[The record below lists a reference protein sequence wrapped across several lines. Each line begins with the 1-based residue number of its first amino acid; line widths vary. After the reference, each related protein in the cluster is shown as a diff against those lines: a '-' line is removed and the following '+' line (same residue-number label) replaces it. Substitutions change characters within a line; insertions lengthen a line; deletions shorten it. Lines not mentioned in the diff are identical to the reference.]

1 MVLLCYTPCLY
12 LVLLSIMTD
21 LKKNGI
27 LDNEERIDLIHLWL
41 MRGVGRLAA
50 ANAVRLVDLTFEAE
64 GEIAGLTL
72 EEYAGWPF
80 ATQVTVSK
88 MFVEVGFVKPSE
100 EE

>member
-1 MVLLCYTPCLY
+1 
-12 LVLLSIMTD
+12 MTD
-21 LKKNGI
+21 LKKRRKPNGI
-27 LDNEERIDLIHLWL
+27 LDNEERLNSIHRWL

-50 ANAVRLVDLTFEAE
+50 AKAVRLVDLTFEAE
-64 GEIAGLTL
+64 GEIVGVTL

-88 MFVEVGFVKPSE
+88 IFVEVGVVKPSE